1 MNASFRLLVSL
12 AACVCMCGCFTNTYT
27 GDDQIVKD
35 GWLNSHAN
43 VRVLRQTEVSGEL
56 LNIQVEV
63 ENTFPFNSR
72 FNYKFD
78 FFDAEGRMLY
88 SPLTGF
94 KQQQVPAG
102 GFVTITGQASS
113 PKATDFRL
121 TLTNAD

>member
-1 MNASFRLLVSL
+1 MNTTSRLLVLLFLS
-12 AACVCMCGCFTNTYT
+12 VFMFGCFSNTYT
-27 GDDQIVKD
+27 SDQQIVKD

-43 VRVLRQTEVSGEL
+43 VRVLRQTEVGGDL
-56 LNIQVEV
+56 LNVQIEV

-78 FFDAEGRMLY
+78 FFDADGRMLY

>member
-1 MNASFRLLVSL
+1 MNTTSRFLLTQCL
-12 AACVCMCGCFTNTYT
+12 CVLMFGCFSNTYT
-27 GDDQIVKD
+27 GDEQIVKD

-56 LNIQVEV
+56 LNVQVEV
-63 ENTFPFNSR
+63 ENTLPINSR

-102 GFVTITGQASS
+102 GFVTITGQASN

>member
-1 MNASFRLLVSL
+1 MNLIFRFLLISIISI
-12 AACVCMCGCFTNTYT
+12 CMLGCFSNTYT

-43 VRVLRQTEVSGEL
+43 VRVVRQTEVNGDL

-63 ENTFPFNSR
+63 ENTFPFSSR

-88 SPLTGF
+88 SPISGF

-102 GFVTITGQASS
+102 GFVTITGQASN

>member
-1 MNASFRLLVSL
+1 MF
-12 AACVCMCGCFTNTYT
+12 GCFSNTYT
-27 GDDQIVKD
+27 GDQQIVKD

-43 VRVLRQTEVSGEL
+43 VRVLRQTEVGGDL
-56 LNIQVEV
+56 LNVQIEV